1 MSSQCNCK
9 SQNPEMLESNCICND
24 CKCHFYKRNLG
35 EIENNDND
43 NDSSIINKES
53 FLQTKIR
60 NYGFVILGTSTI
72 IYTMYIFCCEKHL
85 GSLSF

>member
-9 SQNPEMLESNCICND
+9 SQNLEMLESNCICND
-24 CKCHFYKRNLG
+24 CKCHFYKRNMG
-35 EIENNDND
+35 EETGNN
-43 NDSSIINKES
+43 NDSSIVNKEF
-53 FLQTKIR
+53 FLQTNIR